1 MKYFLILVSTSFLVG
16 ATEPEIGSVTKD
28 YSDLLARIAAI
39 SASLRDYNYSS
50 VSPAYTC
57 DENWEPEQKY
67 DVHPQVDQLPKSE
80 SDKNIE
86 ESSEFKSDE
95 NPNQASALP
104 RGCVQD
110 KLDILEKCF
119 YAMADKLRRSQIK
132 MHDLPTLPHEG
143 FQIRSHSKD
152 RSQARSWEFHH
163 EGRARQDAGLTVMDG
178 YHYGKG
184 NVYAAEMM
192 FFPRK
197 KVPQYAIKGDLLEVV
212 LANGEVVNF
221 DSSTGAI
228 RSGVLT
234 ENKPV
239 KGGKPDIKYDGSGV
253 MIQMIGVDGGAKSYK
268 ETANDAVIYKKGFP
282 PCKVRAS
289 ELWPDQKR
297 DKANSFRFATD
308 EGLNNWLK
316 QSKCGFNL

>member
-1 MKYFLILVSTSFLVG
+1 MKHLLLLVSTWFVAG
-16 ATEPEIGSVTKD
+16 ATQSEVGSSAKD

-39 SASLRDYNYSS
+39 SASLRDYNSS
-50 VSPAYTC
+50 LIIPTYTC
-57 DENWEPEQKY
+57 DENWEPDQKY
-67 DVHPQVDQLPKSE
+67 DLQPPVDQLPKPE
-80 SDKNIE
+80 PDKNIDD
-86 ESSEFKSDE
+86 SSEFKSDE
-95 NPNQASALP
+95 TPNRASAPP
-104 RGCVQD
+104 RGCAQD

-119 YAMADKLRRSQIK
+119 YGMADKLRRSQIK
-132 MHDLPTLPHEG
+132 MQDLPKLPHEG

-178 YHYGKG
+178 YHFGKG
-184 NVYAAEMM
+184 NVYATEIM

-212 LANGEVVNF
+212 LANGDVVNF

-239 KGGKPDIKYDGSGV
+239 KGNEPDIKYDGSGV
-253 MIQMIGVDGGAKSYK
+253 MIQMIGLDGGAKSHK

-282 PCKVRAS
+282 PCKVQAT

-297 DKANSFRFATD
+297 DKANNFRFATD
-308 EGLNNWLK
+308 DGLNNWLK
-316 QSKCGFNL
+316 QSKCGFTL